1 MKQSWEDQLKRK
13 LEGHR
18 KSPPRGLWEG
28 ISEQMGLPSEPVR
41 KPATKRWLWAAA
53 ATALALAGFFAFYQ
67 SGNNEKPKVAEAV
80 HRAPTPHQQQP
91 VPLVERQKHDK
102 TPVLALTQPYTDTH
116 SYTPNDKAKYTNSVE
131 KEPQTVRQQTTPHQA
146 SFDDD
151 TRVKETSHQQIESD
165 AEKSTEILA
174 DNHEMAPES
183 DNPPTQH
190 QTDIQSS
197 RTPSH
202 QWSFGV
208 NASGGLLAAQTTHET
223 SRVYN
228 SFQAVYGVNGIPS
241 DGDFGIG
248 QSYSVTDKVWE
259 HHLPVR
265 LGVGLSRQLSPRLAL
280 QSGVNY
286 TYLYSQFSIP
296 LYPNVVTDQ
305 KLHYLGIPIG
315 LSYRMW
321 EANRFTL
328 YAAGGVM
335 VEKCL
340 NDKPWQWSTNVSLGA
355 EYVISRQFGFYVEP
369 SMGYYFDDGTS
380 LEHYYK
386 EHPLTPSIE
395 LGLRLHLNE

>member
-1 MKQSWEDQLKRK
+1 MKQSWEVQLKRK

-28 ISEQMGLPSEPVR
+28 ISEQMGQPQEPIR
-41 KPATKRWLWAAA
+41 KPAAKRWLWAAA
-53 ATALALAGFFAFYQ
+53 AAALALAGFFAFYQ

-80 HRAPTPHQQQP
+80 HRKPTPHQQQP
-91 VPLVERQKHDK
+91 EPLVERQKHDE
-102 TPVLALTQPYTDTH
+102 TPVLALTQPHTDTH
-116 SYTPNDKAKYTNSVE
+116 SHIPNVKARYT
-131 KEPQTVRQQTTPHQA
+131 TTPHQA
-146 SFDDD
+146 SSDEDIGE
-151 TRVKETSHQQIESD
+151 KETSLQHTESD

-174 DNHEMAPES
+174 DNHDMAPES
-183 DNPPTQH
+183 NNLPTQL
-190 QTDIQSS
+190 QTDIQFS

-202 QWSFGV
+202 QWSFGI
-208 NASGGLLAAQTTHET
+208 NASGGLLAAQTTHQT
-223 SRVYN
+223 SRVYPSN
-228 SFQAVYGVNGIPS
+228 GGDGQYGLPS
-241 DGDFGIG
+241 NDASTLDP
-248 QSYSVTDKVWE
+248 SYSVTDKVWE

-305 KLHYLGIPIG
+305 RLHYLGIPIG

-369 SMGYYFDDGTS
+369 SLGYYFDDGTS

-395 LGLRLHLNE
+395 LGLRMHLNE